1 MNLLWQLEFVQK
13 GYKQEWKGDRD
24 WIWNQ
29 VCNGNKNTSFRCSDV
44 TAALPLFASN
54 PHFWNTVRSVRH
66 ELPPSFKKNVAW
78 ILHAMKLFE
87 LDQSLWHCSIAF
99 SSCRGP
105 LCTINQSTP
114 LILRQKKS
122 GSGHEF
128 SCLFQA
134 KCKLVMDK
142 GRQRRMNRMVQDES
156 HNIHEP
162 GPSGTLW

>member
-1 MNLLWQLEFVQK
+1 MERRQRLNMKPGVQWKQKHKLSLLRCYCSVAIVCKQPTFLEYSEVSKAWTASFIQK
-13 GYKQEWKGDRD
+13 
-24 WIWNQ
+24 
-29 VCNGNKNTSFRCSDV
+29 
-44 TAALPLFASN
+44 
-54 PHFWNTVRSVRH
+54 
-66 ELPPSFKKNVAW
+66 KKNVAW

-156 HNIHEP
+156 HNIHKP